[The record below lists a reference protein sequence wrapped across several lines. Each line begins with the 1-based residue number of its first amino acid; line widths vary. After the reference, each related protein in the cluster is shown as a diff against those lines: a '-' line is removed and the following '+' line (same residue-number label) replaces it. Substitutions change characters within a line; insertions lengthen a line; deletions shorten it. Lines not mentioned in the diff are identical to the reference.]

1 MRQRLSDKEKAEIKG
16 GEAITLAAVL
26 AIRTIGVRAVVT
38 YKLFFPKKERVFYR
52 EASPFRGS
60 KRNPSQGRAPSSGK
74 GKERRN
80 LFLER

>member
-38 YKLFFPKKERVFYR
+38 YKLFF
-52 EASPFRGS
+52 S
-60 KRNPSQGRAPSSGK
+60 KK
-74 GKERRN
+74 GKSV
-80 LFLER
+80 LPGGFSF

>member
-38 YKLFFPKKERVFYR
+38 YKLFFSKEGKSVLPGRASFSWEYKKSFLGESSFLEKRQGKKE
-52 EASPFRGS
+52 SLP
-60 KRNPSQGRAPSSGK
+60 
-74 GKERRN
+74 
-80 LFLER
+80 